1 MDNSLSCSSMAVDGN
16 CGERMRKRNDEDDD
30 DDDDDDDGDGD
41 GDGDGDVVDDDDDD
55 DDERFDIGLD
65 ALAGGEDWRFFRY
78 CNGFGVDV
86 E

>member
-16 CGERMRKRNDEDDD
+16 CGERMRKRN
-30 DDDDDDDGDGD
+30 
-41 GDGDGDVVDDDDDD
+41 DDDDDD

-78 CNGFGVDV
+78 CKGFGVDV